1 MVSWEINAA
10 KDPSGEK
17 VDKDQDGQ
25 DPRPRR
31 VHEPA
36 QGPSS
41 THPSLPQPLHS
52 AQLIHLREPQSV
64 VYLGTE
70 WANNPVIKS
79 DIGVAHFLDSVGGYR
94 HAERRDMLLD
104 LLDVDLDW

>member
-1 MVSWEINAA
+1 MY
-10 KDPSGEK
+10 
-17 VDKDQDGQ
+17 
-25 DPRPRR
+25 
-31 VHEPA
+31 
-36 QGPSS
+36 SS
-41 THPSLPQPLHS
+41 IHLEYVLHS
-52 AQLIHLREPQSV
+52 IKRSVVPNNSTLILLACLCAQSV

-94 HAERRDMLLD
+94 HPERRDMLLN